1 MLHQLKPF
9 KGARKTVKRLGRGC
23 GSGTGKTSGKG
34 HKGQLARS
42 GGGVRPGFEGGQI
55 PFFQRIPKRGF
66 HNINQKKY
74 SIVNLGALEIF
85 ENNTLVNEELLL
97 EKKIIKNILPDG
109 VKILSQGKLTK
120 KLNFK
125 FSKYSKKAQENI
137 KLMGG
142 NIEVN

>member
-1 MLHQLKPF
+1 MLHQIKPF

-66 HNINQKKY
+66 HNVNQKKY
-74 SIVNLGALEIF
+74 SIVNLGTLEIL

-97 EKKIIKNILPDG
+97 EKKIIKSILPNG
-109 VKILSQGKLTK
+109 VKILSHGKLTK
-120 KLNFK
+120 KLNFQV
-125 FSKYSKKAQENI
+125 SKYSKKAQENI
-137 KLMGG
+137 KLAGG